1 MLCDTAYNLYLQ
13 FRKKNL
19 NFGGFVVFTES
30 GRTARKLSRYRAEA
44 PIFVFSPNEKV
55 RDSLTV
61 NFGVIPLLQ
70 PKIFKKGLP
79 VRLDDMKNA
88 ISFLK
93 KNNMFDEKK
102 YYILL
107 YGDNWMVEGHVSTL
121 KVISPME

>member
-1 MLCDTAYNLYLQ
+1 
-13 FRKKNL
+13 
-19 NFGGFVVFTES
+19 VVFTES